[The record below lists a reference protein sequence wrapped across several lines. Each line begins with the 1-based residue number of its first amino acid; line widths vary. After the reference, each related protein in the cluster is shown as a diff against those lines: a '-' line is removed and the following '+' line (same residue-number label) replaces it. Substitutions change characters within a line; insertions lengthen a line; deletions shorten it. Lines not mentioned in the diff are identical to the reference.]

1 MESRE
6 HSDQTQNQELS
17 SFSKLQRNIIGKLYI
32 SIYRQVKWEPGMVI
46 YTCNPSP
53 HNTEA
58 GGLLYSEVSLV
69 YLVRSQIQAKT
80 NYVNLKEKLLSKM

>member
-1 MESRE
+1 MA
-6 HSDQTQNQELS
+6 
-17 SFSKLQRNIIGKLYI
+17 
-32 SIYRQVKWEPGMVI
+32 V

-69 YLVRSQIQAKT
+69 YLARSQIQAKT